1 MLDSNRAILM
11 PLSLSDSGI
20 IGVRPQCLT
29 HGAAVAFNKSLIAI
43 CLLCLLV
50 IKNIINQNVIICMIV
65 KMTQDT
71 HGLDWTKSH
80 KKTAFRFLL
89 LFLFFV

>member
-1 MLDSNRAILM
+1 M

-29 HGAAVAFNKSLIAI
+29 QGAAVAFNKSLVVI
-43 CLLCLLV
+43 CLLHLLG

-65 KMTQDT
+65 RMTQDT

-80 KKTAFRFLL
+80 KDCLSG